1 MKLSRLYSNQP
12 AVFESIEFR
21 DGLCAV
27 LAEIRVPAN
36 RLLDTH
42 NLGKTTV
49 GELIDYCLLKGKSK
63 DFFLFKHEAR
73 FAEFTFYLEIQ
84 LPTGE
89 YLTIAR
95 PVVPGSRV
103 DLMRSETSIPDV
115 TAMGDAEWNH
125 VGLPFVRARVLL
137 DGIIGIDALKP
148 WGFRKLVGY
157 LIRSQSDY
165 MDVFQLGK
173 FSGKHQDWK
182 PFVALLVG
190 LEAQPV
196 IDLYDKREE
205 LNTAETRLSTLTREW
220 GGDDVDAS
228 VIDGLI
234 SVKRRDIAAKTEVLD
249 SFSFGEEDQRVTAT
263 VVQDTEVRIAA
274 LNEESYKIAQ
284 LSERIDESLKDQQVV
299 FKPSDAEALFREAG
313 VAFGDQLKR
322 DYEQLIAFNRA
333 ITKERREALEEQR
346 HEIAARLSD
355 IEDELATKNSE
366 RARSLGFLRES
377 DSLVK
382 YKELSRELSGLQ
394 AELNTLEARRAA
406 ASRLIELRREQRVL
420 SQEYGH
426 LETLVESQIEAVSKN
441 DESRFGH
448 LRRYFTEIIFDV
460 LGQNAIIAIRMNKAG
475 GLEFTAEFIGDSG
488 TATSG
493 DRGTSYK
500 KLMCIAFDLAMLR
513 TYLDVPFPRFV
524 YHDGALEQLDPRKRE
539 KLIGV
544 FRQYAE
550 LGLQPIISLLDSDLP
565 LPLGSGK
572 TTLDSTEV
580 VATLHDEGEDGRL
593 FVMPAW

>member
-12 AVFESIEFR
+12 AVFAPIDFR
-21 DGLCAV
+21 DGFGAV

-42 NLGKTTV
+42 NLGKTTA

-63 DFFLFKHEAR
+63 EFFLFKHETR

-84 LPTGE
+84 LPAGG

-115 TAMGDAEWNH
+115 RPMDHAEWDH
-125 VGLPFVRARVLL
+125 VGLPFSRARVLI
-137 DGIIGIDALKP
+137 DGILGIDSLKP

-157 LIRSQSDY
+157 LIRSQRDY

-220 GGDDVDAS
+220 GGDDVDAT

-234 SVKRRDIAAKTEVLD
+234 SVKRRDIAAKTEILD

-263 VVQDTEVRIAA
+263 VVQDTEARIAA

-284 LSERIDESLKDQQVV
+284 LSERIDESLEDQQVV
-299 FKPSDAEALFREAG
+299 FDPSDAEALFREAG
-313 VAFGDQLKR
+313 ITFGDQIKR
-322 DYEQLIAFNRA
+322 DYDQLIAFNRA
-333 ITKERREALEEQR
+333 ITKERRDALEEQR
-346 HEIAARLSD
+346 NEIGARLRD
-355 IEDELATKNSE
+355 IEDELAILNAE

-377 DSLVK
+377 DSLAK
-382 YKELSRELSGLQ
+382 YKELSRELSSIQ
-394 AELNTLEARRAA
+394 AELSTLEARRAA
-406 ASRLIELRREQRVL
+406 ASRLIELRRDQRVL
-420 SQEYGH
+420 SEEYGH
-426 LETLVESQIEAVSKN
+426 LETLVESQIESVSKN

-448 LRRYFTEIIFDV
+448 LRRYFTEIIFEV
-460 LGQNAIIAIRMNKAG
+460 LGQNAIIAIRMNNAG
-475 GLEFTAEFIGDSG
+475 GLDFTAEFIGDSG

-524 YHDGALEQLDPRKRE
+524 YHDGALEQLEPRKRE

-544 FRQYAE
+544 FRQYAG
-550 LGLQPIISLLDSDLP
+550 LGLQPVISLLDSDLP
-565 LPLGSGK
+565 LPLGSGNG
-572 TTLDSTEV
+572 TLDSTEII
-580 VATLHDEGEDGRL
+580 ATLHDEGEDGRL
-593 FVMPAW
+593 FVMAAW

>member
-1 MKLSRLYSNQP
+1 M
-12 AVFESIEFR
+12 
-21 DGLCAV
+21 
-27 LAEIRVPAN
+27 
-36 RLLDTH
+36 
-42 NLGKTTV
+42 
-49 GELIDYCLLKGKSK
+49 KGKSK

-115 TAMGDAEWNH
+115 TTMGDAEWNH
-125 VGLPFVRARVLL
+125 VGLPFVRARMLL

-420 SQEYGH
+420 SEEYGH

-460 LGQNAIIAIRMNKAG
+460 LGQNAIIAIRMNNAG

>member
-12 AVFESIEFR
+12 AVFESLEFR

-115 TAMGDAEWNH
+115 TTMGDAEWNH
-125 VGLPFVRARVLL
+125 VGLPFVRARMLL

-420 SQEYGH
+420 SEEYGH

-460 LGQNAIIAIRMNKAG
+460 LGQNAIIAIRMNNAG

-550 LGLQPIISLLDSDLP
+550 LGLQPIMALP
-565 LPLGSGK
+565 
-572 TTLDSTEV
+572 
-580 VATLHDEGEDGRL
+580 A
-593 FVMPAW
+593 